1 MLLESRTN
9 VIPGWSFNGTVWYVT
24 AGGNVSLPG
33 NGHGMRLG
41 PNGMINQT
49 FKSNKD
55 YAYDYVLT
63 FTLAPSSMD
72 CANNFTAVNVS
83 GPTGSQVFSY
93 KESVGTEMWQ
103 TYAFSIGSFEI
114 RKGIQIQSV
123 VTGSRGNMTC
133 WPIVDTFII
142 ASIENPRMYYGI
154 YF

>member
-1 MLLESRTN
+1 M
-9 VIPGWSFNGTVWYVT
+9 T

-33 NGHGMRLG
+33 NGHGIRLG

-49 FKSNKD
+49 FKSDED

-63 FTLAPSSMD
+63 FTLSPSSMD

-103 TYAFSIGSFEI
+103 TYAFSIGNYEI
-114 RKGIQIQSV
+114 RKDIMRIQIQSV

-142 ASIENPRMYYGI
+142 TSIESPRMYSGI
-154 YF
+154 HF